1 MIKVIG
7 GISAK
12 DGIAFKADN
21 YSVKS
26 KLIGHFL
33 NFKINCDDSNDY
45 AIMRFLN
52 KLEENKFIN
61 FLIFI
66 IETVLLCI
74 FECFFIK
81 KFATFMFVL
90 YTVITVGTIIRNIV
104 ISFNKECL
112 INHSAEHKM
121 FNAYNKMKV
130 LPSIDDAKKFSRFN
144 INCGTN
150 LFFTHIVTYILYIF
164 VNTKFPL
171 FTVRRICS
179 FLNINAIF
187 TPLQILTTKTPSD
200 KNMYI
205 ARSTL
210 NRLIEVEECG
220 EYDIDELYILV
231 NDKKVLK
238 ARDLYG
244 GKNKKYVVLPN
255 CSLIEVQQAIIN
267 YYTDLPLYVQTI
279 KEDSYIPIHSY
290 SKNIIVYYNGVEVYI
305 NETNYNDFE
314 NIYKE
319 CLSKRDNE

>member
-1 MIKVIG
+1 MIKVNG
-7 GISAK
+7 GKSTK
-12 DGIAFKADN
+12 DGITFKADN

-90 YTVITVGTIIRNIV
+90 YTVITASTIISNIV
-104 ISFNKECL
+104 IFFNKDTSR
-112 INHSAEHKM
+112 NHSAEHKM

-130 LPSIDDAKKFSRFN
+130 LPSIEDAKKFSRFN

-171 FTVRRICS
+171 FTVRRICR
-179 FLNINAIF
+179 FLNIKAIF
-187 TPLQILTTKTPSD
+187 TPLQILTTRTPSD

-205 ARSTL
+205 AQSTL
-210 NRLIEVEECG
+210 KRLIEVEECS
-220 EYDIDELYILV
+220 EYDWDELYILV
-231 NDKKVLK
+231 NNKMVLK
-238 ARDLYG
+238 ACDLYG
-244 GKNKKYVVLPN
+244 GKNKKYIVLPN
-255 CSLIEVQQAIIN
+255 CSTIDVKQAIIN

-279 KEDSYIPIHSY
+279 KEDSYIPIECFS
-290 SKNIIVYYNGVEVYI
+290 NIIVNYNGILLEI

-319 CLSKRDNE
+319 CLSKRGNE